1 MKVKRRTECWLHLK
15 GPPRKPFL
23 NYKGKTHNFTVEK
36 LGRQG
41 HNQGSKVNITSP
53 GVKGQH
59 QR

>member
-41 HNQGSKVNITSP
+41 HN
-53 GVKGQH
+53 
-59 QR
+59 